1 MHAAVHQT
9 ERQADTHTRRHLV
22 RSLVPQ
28 KSLAKTR
35 DANAGFIAASFQ
47 QGLWPLPGPLG
58 ICEGGGE
65 VTEMHQISGKGE
77 ENEEDGLIT

>member
-9 ERQADTHTRRHLV
+9 DKQTLTLV
-22 RSLVPQ
+22 VTSFARSFFPQ
-28 KSLAKTR
+28 KSLAKTC

-47 QGLWPLPGPLG
+47 QGLWPLPLSLG

>member
-1 MHAAVHQT
+1 MCMHAAVHQT
-9 ERQADTHTRRHLV
+9 DKQTLTLV
-22 RSLVPQ
+22 VTSFARSPEILGKNMRCKCGIYCRVVSARPV
-28 KSLAKTR
+28 AP
-35 DANAGFIAASFQ
+35 A
-47 QGLWPLPGPLG
+47 PLG

>member
-9 ERQADTHTRRHLV
+9 DKQTLTLV
-22 RSLVPQ
+22 VTSFARPLARSPEILGKNMRCKCGIYCRVVSARPV
-28 KSLAKTR
+28 AP
-35 DANAGFIAASFQ
+35 A
-47 QGLWPLPGPLG
+47 PLG